1 MFDKIEKH
9 QGLLNLILTLF
20 LVVAN
25 ILLWITTRDA
35 VREARNA
42 SQGTLMMQLNTAFF
56 REEKMYGIRKAIESK
71 KPILQVHK
79 GKFTEQELEDFI
91 GLLDM
96 TQQLVDRK
104 ILDCGLVEDNF
115 AGYADEAIRNRE
127 ITDYI
132 AELRRDMNDK
142 DLYDGFEKLAATKN
156 ICNK

>member
-1 MFDKIEKH
+1 VLGGAIGDPSPAEKMLEKIEKH
-9 QGLLNLILTLF
+9 QGLLNVILTLF

-56 REEKMYGIRKAIESK
+56 RDEKMYGIRKAIESK

-96 TQQLVDRK
+96 TQGLVDRK
-104 ILDCGLVEDNF
+104 FSTAVWWRIILQGMPTRQSETRRSQTTSVN
-115 AGYADEAIRNRE
+115 YAE
-127 ITDYI
+127 T
-132 AELRRDMNDK
+132 
-142 DLYDGFEKLAATKN
+142 
-156 ICNK
+156 

>member
-1 MFDKIEKH
+1 MLGGAIGDPSPAEKMLEKIEKH
-9 QGLLNLILTLF
+9 QGLLNVILTLF

-56 REEKMYGIRKAIESK
+56 RDEKMYGIRKAIESK

-96 TQQLVDRK
+96 TQGLVDRK
-104 ILDCGLVEDNF
+104 FSTAVWWRIILQGMPTRQSETRRSQTTSVN
-115 AGYADEAIRNRE
+115 YAE
-127 ITDYI
+127 T
-132 AELRRDMNDK
+132 
-142 DLYDGFEKLAATKN
+142 
-156 ICNK
+156 